1 MRTVAQFL
9 VGRSG
14 PIWAVHPDNTVREA
28 LVLMAEHNIGA
39 VLVLVESRLAGV
51 FSERDYARKVA
62 LQGRSSGSTPVREIM
77 TPRERL
83 VYVREGAS
91 PEDGKALMHQHR
103 LERVLVV
110 SDSFELRGLMTVK
123 DITKQTDFPNAA
135 RDAQGSC
142 AWVRPWA
149 WPRAPK
155 SALNCW

>member
-62 LQGRSSGSTPVREIM
+62 LQGRSSGSR
-77 TPRERL
+77 RC
-83 VYVREGAS
+83 
-91 PEDGKALMHQHR
+91 
-103 LERVLVV
+103 
-110 SDSFELRGLMTVK
+110 
-123 DITKQTDFPNAA
+123 A
-135 RDAQGSC
+135 RS
-142 AWVRPWA
+142 
-149 WPRAPK
+149 
-155 SALNCW
+155 

>member
-28 LVLMAEHNIGA
+28 LVLMAENNIGA

-77 TPRERL
+77 TSKVICVGPEQPIEDCMELMTHHHIRHL
-83 VYVREGAS
+83 PVVKGDNLLGMISIGDVVREMMAEQKYLIEQLHHYIAG
-91 PEDGKALMHQHR
+91 
-103 LERVLVV
+103 
-110 SDSFELRGLMTVK
+110 
-123 DITKQTDFPNAA
+123 
-135 RDAQGSC
+135 
-142 AWVRPWA
+142 
-149 WPRAPK
+149 
-155 SALNCW
+155 